1 MFFEQGGPG
10 RSTVHPGCSHWL
22 NPDFYGSA
30 RESAAFFSGCCFRP
44 FPVKQVP
51 QIIPVNHRFI
61 AADLIPKL
69 LIFLFQFVGVQLST
83 DRLKKGTLLLGGLL
97 IAGGAAAGTISYISH
112 RKQRKLDE
120 QFGVALQNYLDA
132 ARAGSLTLD
141 KLNALID
148 AIDAIEKASPDKALN
163 LNISASQFSEL
174 IHCIFDFTLRTAE
187 ANNFDPKAI
196 NHPHYFKKKTAEGLK
211 YYLNMQKQIFEQAA

>member
-1 MFFEQGGPG
+1 MPVVPIYLNIDEKTYEGVKNGALELCGMAKNIDTKRVAKHIP
-10 RSTVHPGCSHWL
+10 TVADAAKEGASKAI
-22 NPDFYGSA
+22 DFV
-30 RESAAFFSGCCFRP
+30 RE
-44 FPVKQVP
+44 
-51 QIIPVNHRFI
+51 H
-61 AADLIPKL
+61 
-69 LIFLFQFVGVQLST
+69 
-83 DRLKKGTLLLGGLL
+83 KKGTLLLGGLL

-174 IHCIFDFTLRTAE
+174 IHCIFDFTLRMAE

-196 NHPHYFKKKTAEGLK
+196 NHPHYFKKKTAEDLK